1 MAPTNH
7 PLRLRWAIASLT
19 AALFI
24 ACLTYWLAERQ
35 GMAQEME
42 TARTDLAMRQ
52 ALITSEIARFRLLP
66 IALADDR
73 DVAAALDGSQSARD
87 ALNRKLEAL
96 VTATGAPII
105 YVIGPDGKA
114 IAASNWRSPQSF
126 VGTDYG
132 KRRYVRDAQALGAA
146 SHFAMGTV
154 SRKPGL
160 FIAQRTAKKGVVAIK
175 LEFDRIEAAW
185 AKGEDAS
192 FVTDP
197 NGIVLVSSRP
207 QWRFFLTMPLS
218 KTTLA
223 SFDAEAML
231 APLAPRFVPISQ
243 HGNRAMLD
251 GGPIV
256 MVQAPLAQPGWSIT
270 LLRPVDKALNFART
284 AAALVAALVLGM
296 AIIGWMWIERGR
308 ERRTR
313 TGELEQA
320 VADRTADLRREMEE
334 RATLEAR
341 AADLREGLRQANRLA
356 TLGQIT
362 ASVAHETAQ
371 PVAAIRTYADTSRM
385 LLDRGES
392 EMVQKNLSAIARLA
406 DRIGSVTSELRGFS
420 RRGATDLVPVAVS
433 EVMEGALLILKEQLK
448 GIAMTLP
455 EGDAMVDG
463 GKVRLEQVLVNL
475 LQNAAQALRNT
486 PRPAIRLRLNATDR
500 ELTLSICD
508 NGPGIPD
515 DVKPQL
521 FTPFVTS
528 RPDGLGL
535 GLVISQDIMADAGGM
550 LRYVD
555 RPDAPGACFEMT
567 MRAAT

>member
-1 MAPTNH
+1 MA
-7 PLRLRWAIASLT
+7 AI
-19 AALFI
+19 
-24 ACLTYWLAERQ
+24 TYWLTERQ
-35 GMAQEME
+35 GVAQEME
-42 TARTDLAMRQ
+42 AARTDLAMRQ

-73 DVAAALDGSQSARD
+73 DVAAALNGSLSARD

-105 YVIGPDGKA
+105 YVIGQDGQA

-126 VGTDYG
+126 VGTDYS
-132 KRRYVRDAQALGAA
+132 KRRYVRDALAFGAA

-160 FIAQRTAKKGVVAIK
+160 FIAQRAAQRGVVTIK

-192 FVTDP
+192 FVTDH

-207 QWRFFLTMPLS
+207 QWRFFLTRPLS
-218 KTTLA
+218 KATLA
-223 SFDAEAML
+223 SFDTEAML
-231 APLAPRFVPISQ
+231 APLAPRFVPIRQ

-251 GGPIV
+251 GVPMV
-256 MVQAPLAQPGWSIT
+256 MVQAPLAQPGWSLT
-270 LLRPVDKALNFART
+270 LLRPVDKAIMFART
-284 AAALVAALVLGM
+284 AAALAAALVLGM

-313 TGELEQA
+313 TEELEQA

-371 PVAAIRTYADTSRM
+371 PVAAIRTYADTSRL

-392 EMVQKNLSAIARLA
+392 ETVHKNLSAIARLA

-420 RRGATDLVPVAVS
+420 RRGATDLAPVAVS
-433 EVMEGALLILKEQLK
+433 EVIEGAMLILKEQLK
-448 GIAMTLP
+448 GIVMTLP
-455 EGDAMVDG
+455 EQDGMVEG

-486 PRPAIRLRLNATDR
+486 PKPQIMLRLNATDR
-500 ELTLSICD
+500 DLTLAIAD

-515 DVKPQL
+515 NVKTQL

-528 RPDGLGL
+528 RADGLGL

-555 RPDAPGACFEMT
+555 RPGAPGACFEMT
-567 MRAAT
+567 MRPAT